1 MVGLKS
7 VEKPCGC
14 KESCGHYAWLEDPR
28 DKDYLE
34 EDLTVKDMDLRKE
47 SPDKDTYK
55 HKLFMEGKC
64 IKCKEKIVS
73 IPDSVT
79 SITNAFTLL
88 TGTNSICLI
97 NPSNFGANTIPA
109 QSRSPDNSEPASL
122 NISSTFLD

>member
-1 MVGLKS
+1 VVGLKS

-14 KESCGHYAWLEDPR
+14 KESCGHYAWLEDSR

-73 IPDSVT
+73 IPDSVFT
-79 SITNAFTLL
+79 VKGLQEFPLHNFNACNGTLYHIECPKDMIS
-88 TGTNSICLI
+88 TQSNALI
-97 NPSNFGANTIPA
+97 
-109 QSRSPDNSEPASL
+109 DKSL
-122 NISSTFLD
+122 LLD